1 MRFLCTPSETPA
13 AYPPAHVR
21 YTAHLLRTNWLP
33 SGYAKGCQSDSW
45 TSVIVSLTGSG
56 QPGSHRKANVVSHH
70 MIDHSGLITRRI
82 GAKVRHRPFSRQGQ
96 LTVLYES
103 QVVFARRIVT
113 GSKLHRHHLPGLGNV
128 THHRRVAAEFLVSS
142 LSLALL
148 RFDHRRIDVQHNLLS
163 LMQRRRHQSLV
174 DFHQVLQVW
183 LSTPGASQPIVQRLG
198 TRQRFAVQQPR
209 QLPLPLQMA
218 YVIQT
223 PSSFVQHQ
231 QKRVE
236 DR

>member
-113 GSKLHRHHLPGLGNV
+113 GSKLHRHHLPGLRP
-128 THHRRVAAEFLVSS
+128 HCVSGRETFCYS
-142 LSLALL
+142 DCRKILIL
-148 RFDHRRIDVQHNLLS
+148 IDEMVSPHFTS
-163 LMQRRRHQSLV
+163 AKKSAM
-174 DFHQVLQVW
+174 VW
-183 LSTPGASQPIVQRLG
+183 K
-198 TRQRFAVQQPR
+198 
-209 QLPLPLQMA
+209 
-218 YVIQT
+218 VINQWEET
-223 PSSFVQHQ
+223 KYE
-231 QKRVE
+231 QK
-236 DR
+236 